1 MTKSDWVEICGK
13 CLEDHGTKNFSAL
26 EICDVGRRS
35 GGVVLSAPRQEL
47 LENAYYLIDVL
58 EWLRVEDGTA
68 GVLVNSWYRS
78 PLYNAAIGG
87 VPYSMHL
94 TLGAS
99 DIVKVGRSPSEVA
112 DMLEGHPD
120 AKLLGI
126 GRYKSFTHL
135 DVRGMIGRRSPARWG
150 SNE

>member
-1 MTKSDWVEICGK
+1 
-13 CLEDHGTKNFSAL
+13 
-26 EICDVGRRS
+26 
-35 GGVVLSAPRQEL
+35 
-47 LENAYYLIDVL
+47 
-58 EWLRVEDGTA
+58 
-68 GVLVNSWYRS
+68 
-78 PLYNAAIGG
+78 
-87 VPYSMHL
+87 MHL

-150 SNE
+150 SSE

>member
-35 GGVVLSAPRQEL
+35 GGVALSAPRQEL